1 MSTQGQGD
9 GGVYFSTLGPCS
21 YELGKCEYEYN
32 LIKDC
37 YGIGRMADYEGQ
49 GRLSAVFVAACHPSI
64 LQPAPGGRDR
74 AKVVTKSDFAAFS
87 LPHVDG
93 NYFLRPDRILGVF
106 YIDPNN
112 QPRSGSSNVSNPL
125 IIREKEADLAG
136 IDIIQKSLEKQTETF
151 NEVMAISST
160 LLLSQNN
167 ESFRNGNYDDDVGE
181 NLSESEV
188 YNVGGSGDGFSLNLN
203 DQTISNS
210 AASSEKELTAMMNG
224 HPLEH
229 QKRNSIELKKKASA
243 VDISN
248 ARMNSQR
255 NAGLA
260 SGRGWAALRN
270 KVKEAQHQADNSET
284 RRTSQENALVLAGG
298 RRHRSSTES
307 TSQFPGFDAKDFE
320 SSRLSAPSISTN
332 AFHQYSTSTPVVPPA
347 PSPPPPPSSSSSID
361 PQTTVSGSDNDD
373 TFSML

>member
-1 MSTQGQGD
+1 
-9 GGVYFSTLGPCS
+9 
-21 YELGKCEYEYN
+21 
-32 LIKDC
+32 
-37 YGIGRMADYEGQ
+37 MAEYEGQ

-203 DQTISNS
+203 DQNISNS
-210 AASSEKELTAMMNG
+210 AASSEKELTAMMN
-224 HPLEH
+224 EH
-229 QKRNSIELKKKASA
+229 HHSLKLQKRKLIELKKKPPTI
-243 VDISN
+243 DISN

-270 KVKEAQHQADNSET
+270 KVKDSQHQAHNSET
-284 RRTSQENALVLAGG
+284 RRTSQENTLFFSG
-298 RRHRSSTES
+298 RSSS
-307 TSQFPGFDAKDFE
+307 TS
-320 SSRLSAPSISTN
+320 LI
-332 AFHQYSTSTPVVPPA
+332 Y
-347 PSPPPPPSSSSSID
+347 
-361 PQTTVSGSDNDD
+361 
-373 TFSML
+373 